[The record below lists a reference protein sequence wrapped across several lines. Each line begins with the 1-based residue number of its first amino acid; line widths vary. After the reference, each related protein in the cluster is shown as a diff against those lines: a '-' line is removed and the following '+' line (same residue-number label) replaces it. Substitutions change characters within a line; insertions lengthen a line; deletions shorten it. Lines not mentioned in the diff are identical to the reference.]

1 MNKDLKQAIQRE
13 YLKCAEDPVHF
24 MRKYCTIQHPKKGK
38 VKFDLYP
45 FQEKCLTDFKDNRY
59 NIILKARQLG
69 ISTLSAGYS
78 LWLMLFHNDKNI
90 LVIATGKDTAKNLV
104 TKVRVMYDGLP
115 QWLKTSTEEV
125 NKLSIRFTNGSQ
137 IKAIAS
143 NESAGRSEALSL
155 LILDEAA
162 FIDKVDTIWTAAQ
175 QTLATGGDCIVLST
189 PNGVGNWFHQ
199 QWVGADD
206 GTNEFNTI
214 RLHWTDHP
222 DRDQSW
228 RDEQDKV
235 LGPSKASQECDTDFL
250 TSGES
255 VVDPQILTW
264 YKETMVESP
273 VEELGIDRGFWVFRQ
288 PDYSKQYIVVA
299 DVARGDGVDYSACQ
313 VFELSDMEQ
322 CAEYKG
328 QLGTTDYGNF
338 LIEVATKY
346 NDAILVVE
354 NNNIG
359 WATIQTI
366 IDRGYKN
373 LFYQSKDLQVVD
385 VEHNMGNKYRTQ
397 DKNMVPGFSTTVKTR
412 PLVIAKMEEY
422 TREKLVKLHSNRLID
437 ELFVFIYK
445 TGIIHSRAEA
455 MQGYNDDLVMS
466 YSIALWVR
474 DTALRIQT
482 DRNNQQWAIMNS
494 MLESNGNKVDHSA
507 GFQAGKPGMPN
518 NNPWE
523 MDVGNDKEDLT
534 WLIK

>member
-1 MNKDLKQAIQRE
+1 MGQDFKQIVKRE
-13 YLKCAEDPVHF
+13 YLKCVQDPVHF
-24 MRKYCTIQHPKKGK
+24 MKKYCIIQHPKEGK
-38 VKFDLYP
+38 IKFDLYP
-45 FQEKCLTDFKDNRY
+45 FQEKCLTKFKEERY

-69 ISTLSAGYS
+69 ISTLTAGYS
-78 LWLMLFHNDKNI
+78 LWLMLFHNDKNV
-90 LVIATGKDTAKNLV
+90 LVIATGKETAKNLV

-115 QWLKTSTEEV
+115 KWLQTSTEEI

-162 FIDKVDTIWTAAQ
+162 FIDKVDTIWTASQ

-199 QWVGADD
+199 QWVGAEDK
-206 GTNEFNTI
+206 TNEFNTI

-255 VVDPQILTW
+255 VVDPQILQW
-264 YKETMVESP
+264 YKENMVKAP
-273 VEELGIDRGFWVFRQ
+273 IEEQGIDRNLWIWEA
-288 PDYSKQYIVVA
+288 PDYTKQYIVVA
-299 DVARGDGVDYSACQ
+299 DVARGDGQDFSACQ
-313 VFELSDMEQ
+313 VFEVEDMKQ

-328 QLGTTDYGNF
+328 QLGTTDYGHF
-338 LIEVATKY
+338 LIDLATKY
-346 NDAILVVE
+346 NDALLVVE

-373 LFYQSKDLQVVD
+373 LFYQSKDLKYVD
-385 VEHNMGNKYRTQ
+385 VENQMNTNKYRAE
-397 DKNMVPGFSTTVKTR
+397 DRSMVAGFSTTMKTK
-412 PLVIAKMEEY
+412 PLIIAKMEEY
-422 TREKLVKLHSNRLID
+422 TREKLVKIYSNRLID
-437 ELFVFIYK
+437 ELFVYIYHNSK
-445 TGIIHSRAEA
+445 TEA

-474 DTALRIQT
+474 DTALRMQK
-482 DRNNQQWAIMNS
+482 DRNDLQMTMMNS
-494 MLESNGNKVDHSA
+494 ILENNGNKEELSA
-507 GFQAGKPGMPN
+507 GFQKGKSGQPN
-518 NNPWE
+518 SNPFE
-523 MDVGNDKEDLT
+523 MDTGKDKEDLT
-534 WLIK
+534 WLLG